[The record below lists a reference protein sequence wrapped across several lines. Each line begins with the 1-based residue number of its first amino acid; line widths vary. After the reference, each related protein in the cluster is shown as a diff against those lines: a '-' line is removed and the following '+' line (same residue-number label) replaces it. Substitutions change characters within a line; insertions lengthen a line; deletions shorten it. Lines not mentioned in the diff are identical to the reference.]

1 MLGSAALSQLKNARR
16 IGDNVFAGKI
26 IIAQRNV
33 QLKDAR
39 ALQACPRSAG
49 PRGSFRPCGRAGR
62 APFWLEYSTDSL
74 IVHFTRRHGVPAGLS
89 IAAVK
94 ALC

>member
-39 ALQACPRSAG
+39 RSAG
-49 PRGSFRPCGRAGR
+49 LPPQRRAARQFQALRRAGG
-62 APFWLEYSTDSL
+62 ATSWLEYSMDSL

-89 IAAVK
+89 IAAAK